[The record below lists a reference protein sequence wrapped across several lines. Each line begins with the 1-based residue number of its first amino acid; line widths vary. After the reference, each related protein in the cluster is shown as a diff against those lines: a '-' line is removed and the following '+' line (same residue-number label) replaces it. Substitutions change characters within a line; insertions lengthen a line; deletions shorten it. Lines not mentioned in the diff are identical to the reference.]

1 MVEEE
6 ITPRTICRDDDE
18 KETEDGTLFPM
29 DDSDD
34 SDDDDDDGG
43 HSRKRSN
50 VRRILATQHH
60 HRAAACGCHEE
71 CFVEYVLMESRKVR
85 RPLRERRPE
94 HFYQD
99 FLEKN

>member
-34 SDDDDDDGG
+34 SDDDDDEADIPESARMCVVYLALNIIIAPLLVGVT
-43 HSRKRSN
+43 RSA
-50 VRRILATQHH
+50 LWST
-60 HRAAACGCHEE
+60 
-71 CFVEYVLMESRKVR
+71 F
-85 RPLRERRPE
+85 
-94 HFYQD
+94 
-99 FLEKN
+99 

>member
-34 SDDDDDDGG
+34 SDDDDEEADIPESARMCVVYLPLNIIIAPLLVGVT
-43 HSRKRSN
+43 RSA
-50 VRRILATQHH
+50 LWST
-60 HRAAACGCHEE
+60 
-71 CFVEYVLMESRKVR
+71 F
-85 RPLRERRPE
+85 
-94 HFYQD
+94 
-99 FLEKN
+99 

>member
-34 SDDDDDDGG
+34 SDDDDDEAD
-43 HSRKRSN
+43 
-50 VRRILATQHH
+50 IP
-60 HRAAACGCHEE
+60 
-71 CFVEYVLMESRKVR
+71 ESARMCVVYLPLNIIIA
-85 RPLRERRPE
+85 PLRVGVTRSALWST
-94 HFYQD
+94 F
-99 FLEKN
+99 

>member
-34 SDDDDDDGG
+34 SDDDDDEADIPESARMCVVYLPLNIIIAPLLVGVT
-43 HSRKRSN
+43 RSA
-50 VRRILATQHH
+50 LWST
-60 HRAAACGCHEE
+60 
-71 CFVEYVLMESRKVR
+71 F
-85 RPLRERRPE
+85 
-94 HFYQD
+94 
-99 FLEKN
+99 

>member
-34 SDDDDDDGG
+34 SDDDDDEEEADIPESARMCVVYLPLNIIIAPLLVGVT
-43 HSRKRSN
+43 RSA
-50 VRRILATQHH
+50 LWST
-60 HRAAACGCHEE
+60 
-71 CFVEYVLMESRKVR
+71 F
-85 RPLRERRPE
+85 
-94 HFYQD
+94 
-99 FLEKN
+99 

>member
-34 SDDDDDDGG
+34 SDDDDEADIPESARMCVVVYLPLNIIIAPLLVGVT
-43 HSRKRSN
+43 RSA
-50 VRRILATQHH
+50 LWST
-60 HRAAACGCHEE
+60 
-71 CFVEYVLMESRKVR
+71 F
-85 RPLRERRPE
+85 
-94 HFYQD
+94 
-99 FLEKN
+99 

>member
-34 SDDDDDDGG
+34 SDDDEADIPESARMCVVYLPLNIIIAPLLVGVT
-43 HSRKRSN
+43 RSA
-50 VRRILATQHH
+50 LWST
-60 HRAAACGCHEE
+60 
-71 CFVEYVLMESRKVR
+71 F
-85 RPLRERRPE
+85 
-94 HFYQD
+94 
-99 FLEKN
+99 

>member
-34 SDDDDDDGG
+34 SDDDDDE
-43 HSRKRSN
+43 
-50 VRRILATQHH
+50 
-60 HRAAACGCHEE
+60 RASLC
-71 CFVEYVLMESRKVR
+71 LLLIN
-85 RPLRERRPE
+85 RPI
-94 HFYQD
+94 
-99 FLEKN
+99 